1 MIYVNMDD
9 PNRDMG
15 IEYEGNYPTIM
26 SDISMVLFNICEE
39 GDHAPEEVIEDL
51 KRGFLEGCNKL
62 KEDGNDIDALIN
74 EWIEEVSEK
83 LERGVKADVKDERS
97 KEAVQ
102 SPSRRARRRLH

>member
-9 PNRDMG
+9 PDRDMG

-26 SDISMVLFNICEE
+26 SDISMILFNLCEE
-39 GDHAPEEVIEDL
+39 GGHAFEEVIEDL

-74 EWIEEVSEK
+74 EWLEDVSQK
-83 LERGVKADVKDERS
+83 LERGVEADVKDECS

-102 SPSRRARRRLH
+102 SIGRRARRRLH